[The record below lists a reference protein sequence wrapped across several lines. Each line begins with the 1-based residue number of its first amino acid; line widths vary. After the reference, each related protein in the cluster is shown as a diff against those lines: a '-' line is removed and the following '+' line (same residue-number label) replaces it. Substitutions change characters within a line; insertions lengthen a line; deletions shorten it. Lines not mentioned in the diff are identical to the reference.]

1 MDEKYANLKLSVPSS
16 GINVLLHVSTTQ
28 GRSKT

>member
-1 MDEKYANLKLSVPSS
+1 MGEKHTNLKLSVSRS
-16 GINVLLHVSTTQ
+16 ATNVWLHVHTTQ